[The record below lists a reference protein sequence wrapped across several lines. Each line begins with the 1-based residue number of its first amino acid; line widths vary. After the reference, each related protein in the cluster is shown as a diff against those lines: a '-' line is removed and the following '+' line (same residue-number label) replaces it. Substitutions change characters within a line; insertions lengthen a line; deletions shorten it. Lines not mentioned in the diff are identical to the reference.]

1 MRGGPLVNTEALK
14 SPAPA
19 PGSVKAQAFDF
30 WRSRS
35 MRERQAL
42 GAGLIALIVV
52 LIWLTLVQPAWRTL
66 REAPAQ
72 LDDID
77 RQLQQMRVT
86 ANEVAALR
94 SVAPVSAPQA
104 AAALKTA
111 TDRLGKNARLS
122 LQGDRAS
129 ITLTGVTSDDFEE
142 WLSEIRSAA
151 RARPIE
157 ASLSRA
163 SQGYSGTIVVTFGG
177 N

>member
-1 MRGGPLVNTEALK
+1 MSTEALK

-19 PGSVKAQAFDF
+19 AGSLRAQADAF
-30 WRSRS
+30 WRGRS
-35 MRERQAL
+35 LRERQAL
-42 GAGLIALIVV
+42 GAGAVALIVV
-52 LIWLTLVQPAWRTL
+52 LIWLTLIQPAWRTV

-86 ANEVAALR
+86 ANEVTALR

-104 AAALKTA
+104 AAALKAA

-129 ITLTGVTSDDFEE
+129 ITLTGVTSDDFYD
-142 WLSEIRSAA
+142 WLTDIRSSA

-163 SQGYSGTIVVTFGG
+163 AQGYSGTVVVTLGG
-177 N
+177 TS

>member
-1 MRGGPLVNTEALK
+1 MSTEALK

-19 PGSVKAQAFDF
+19 DGSLKAQAAAF
-30 WRSRS
+30 WRGRS
-35 MRERQAL
+35 LRERQAL
-42 GAGLIALIVV
+42 GAGLVALVIVLV
-52 LIWLTLVQPAWRTL
+52 WLTLVQPAWRTL

-86 ANEVAALR
+86 ANEVTTLR
-94 SVAPVSAPQA
+94 SVAPVSAAQA
-104 AAALKTA
+104 AAALKAA
-111 TDRLGKNARLS
+111 TDRLGKSARLS

-129 ITLTGVTSDDFEE
+129 ITLTGVSSDELYD
-142 WLSEIRSAA
+142 WLTDIRSAA

-163 SQGYSGTIVVTFGG
+163 AQGYSGTVVVTLGG
-177 N
+177 AS